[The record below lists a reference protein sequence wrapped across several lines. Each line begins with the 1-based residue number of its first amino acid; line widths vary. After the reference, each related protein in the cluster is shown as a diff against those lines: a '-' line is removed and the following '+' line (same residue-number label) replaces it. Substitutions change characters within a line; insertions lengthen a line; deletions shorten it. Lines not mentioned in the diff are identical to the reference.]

1 MKRIIFILALV
12 AAFAFESKA
21 QKFALIDMEY
31 ILKNIPSY
39 EMAKRDNDSSA
50 KSREYV

>member
-21 QKFALIDMEY
+21 QKICIDRYGVYIEEY
-31 ILKNIPSY
+31 TF
-39 EMAKRDNDSSA
+39 
-50 KSREYV
+50 V

>member
-21 QKFALIDMEY
+21 QKLSLIH
-31 ILKNIPSY
+31 ILTLPTNSL
-39 EMAKRDNDSSA
+39 
-50 KSREYV
+50 V